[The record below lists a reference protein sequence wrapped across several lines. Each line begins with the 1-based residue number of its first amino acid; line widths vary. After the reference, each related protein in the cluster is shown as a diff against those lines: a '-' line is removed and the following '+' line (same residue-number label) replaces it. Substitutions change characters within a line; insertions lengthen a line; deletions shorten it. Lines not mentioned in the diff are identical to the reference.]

1 MDNLNQLS
9 SETKNKLNEEGE
21 KIKNKTSD
29 VYHDVRDK
37 IQSKA
42 EHVKEAASDM
52 YKGGKKQLHGL
63 EQNFE
68 EYSDELINKVR
79 EKPLTSL
86 LIAVGVGFILS
97 KIIKK

>member
-1 MDNLNQLS
+1 MFIMMLEIKSNQKPNMLKRLPQIC
-9 SETKNKLNEEGE
+9 TREE
-21 KIKNKTSD
+21 
-29 VYHDVRDK
+29 
-37 IQSKA
+37 
-42 EHVKEAASDM
+42 
-52 YKGGKKQLHGL
+52 KKQLHGL
-63 EQNFE
+63 EQHFE